1 MFDLVPMI
9 IESILPE
16 SLVPLQLRATSRL
29 TCSAAA
35 ILKDL
40 VEKLCICP
48 LDVPRPSQ
56 PTVRGIFIGYTDPL
70 KYAVKREKGSF
81 PAKSSW

>member
-1 MFDLVPMI
+1 MFDPVPTI

-16 SLVPLQLRATSRL
+16 SLVPLQLCAIFRL

-40 VEKLCICP
+40 VKKLCICP

-56 PTVRGIFIGYTDPL
+56 PTVRGIFISYTDPL
-70 KYAVKREKGSF
+70 QVCREEGRGFFSG
-81 PAKSSW
+81 